1 MKPCC
6 APLRARLAN
15 GGGERMK
22 TILVVD
28 DSAVCREPMAAILQS
43 HGYRVLCAADG
54 VQGLELARAEGPDL
68 ILLDIVMP
76 KMDGLTMLQALRDD
90 PAHEDRCV
98 ILVTSTTDRSCIL
111 KARALGVQ
119 GYLLKTSFSVDEMLS
134 RVRACLANPAASQ
147 GAAA

>member
-1 MKPCC
+1 
-6 APLRARLAN
+6 
-15 GGGERMK
+15 MK

-28 DSAVCREPMAAILQS
+28 DSAVCREPMAAILES
-43 HGYRVLCAADG
+43 HGYRVLRAGDG
-54 VQGLELARAEGPDL
+54 VRGLELARAEEPDL

-90 PAHEDRCV
+90 PRHKDRSV

-111 KARALGVQ
+111 KARSLGVQ

-134 RVRACLANPAASQ
+134 RVRACLMNPAAAPGT
-147 GAAA
+147 GAEALTFRA